1 MEIHLRSPSN
11 YTYSVHAKIE
21 QNEELIPQQIDFM
34 AQDAQL
40 TQHIKLILYTIDII
54 CNN

>member
-21 QNEELIPQQIDFM
+21 QNEEPIPQQINFM

-40 TQHIKLILYTIDII
+40 NPTHKTNLIH
-54 CNN
+54 N

>member
-1 MEIHLRSPSN
+1 MEIHHRSPSN
-11 YTYSVHAKIE
+11 STYLVHAKIE
-21 QNEELIPQQIDFM
+21 QNEEPIPQRINFM

-54 CNN
+54 CNT